1 MTNSKLKATIGKRLY
16 DRLTPAQRMLM
27 VKTAG
32 TIKFSSPIDIKK
44 VYRYIEG
51 AKR

>member
-27 VKTAG
+27 VKTGGRIRLGAV
-32 TIKFSSPIDIKK
+32 DIKK
-44 VYRYIEG
+44 VYRFL
-51 AKR
+51 KND